1 MRVAFLG
8 LGVMGYP
15 MAGHLKRAGN
25 DVLVYNRTAAKA
37 EAWVGEH
44 GGTSVPTPAAAAG
57 DCDFVFACVGRDED
71 LRAVTDDAFPAMKTG
86 AVFVDHTT
94 ASATIARELSRRA
107 AQAGFGFVDAP
118 VSGGEQGAKNG
129 QLTIMCG
136 GAESDYAKAEPV
148 MAAYAKRCRL
158 LGPAGAG
165 QLTKM
170 VNQICIAGVVQGLS
184 EGLSFARAAGL
195 DGEAVVDVI
204 AKGAAQSWQME
215 NRHKTMLEGHFDHG
229 FAVEWMR
236 KDLGICFDEA
246 ARNGARASRR
256 QARGPVLR
264 RGRGDGRQALGY
276 LQPVRA
282 SGKAPPRQGVS
293 ESGTKAKYHH
303 GDLRNALLEAARA
316 LLEEGPLAE
325 LSLRAGRAARGGVSH
340 AAPYR
345 HFPNHEAL
353 LVELATEGFVE
364 LRGEILGAASAK
376 GAEADRI
383 AKIGAAYMRFV
394 ARRPALARLMFG
406 PQLPHRERFEGLG
419 AAADAV
425 GEEIGTA
432 LHDPM
437 LGLAVWA
444 AVHGLAMLILE
455 NVVDLG
461 QRRSGL
467 NVLPSRAEILL
478 RSLFTIERA

>member
-1 MRVAFLG
+1 
-8 LGVMGYP
+8 
-15 MAGHLKRAGN
+15 
-25 DVLVYNRTAAKA
+25 
-37 EAWVGEH
+37 
-44 GGTSVPTPAAAAG
+44 
-57 DCDFVFACVGRDED
+57 
-71 LRAVTDDAFPAMKTG
+71 
-86 AVFVDHTT
+86 
-94 ASATIARELSRRA
+94 
-107 AQAGFGFVDAP
+107 
-118 VSGGEQGAKNG
+118 VS
-129 QLTIMCG
+129 
-136 GAESDYAKAEPV
+136 
-148 MAAYAKRCRL
+148 
-158 LGPAGAG
+158 
-165 QLTKM
+165 
-170 VNQICIAGVVQGLS
+170 
-184 EGLSFARAAGL
+184 
-195 DGEAVVDVI
+195 DGE
-204 AKGAAQSWQME
+204 
-215 NRHKTMLEGHFDHG
+215 
-229 FAVEWMR
+229 
-236 KDLGICFDEA
+236 
-246 ARNGARASRR
+246 
-256 QARGPVLR
+256 
-264 RGRGDGRQALGY
+264 
-276 LQPVRA
+276 
-282 SGKAPPRQGVS
+282 
-293 ESGTKAKYHH
+293 TKAKYHH
-303 GDLRNALLEAARA
+303 GDLRNALLGAARA

-325 LSLRAGRAARGGVSH
+325 LSLRAVARRAGVSH

-376 GAEADRI
+376 AAEADRI